1 MIRRC
6 DGKDPNLLMYVNPKT
21 QERLT
26 GESSAG
32 STDVTAQAVPCD
44 CGKVFDDTV
53 LTVIYPHP
61 RLL

>member
-6 DGKDPNLLMYVNPKT
+6 DGTDPNLLMYINPKT
-21 QERLT
+21 KERVT
-26 GESSAG
+26 GDEPAESG
-32 STDVTAQAVPCD
+32 DVTAQAVPCD